1 MTNSPTTAD
10 VDSTADL
17 GEGNLHHE
25 LFAAYLAAGARVAS
39 WVIVSA
45 VVFRWAVADYA
56 MLGVVRYTIAI
67 LNYTSLGLA
76 PAMIRLLAEARIA
89 GPKAVGGAGAGA
101 RADSSKGLA
110 HPGVLDYAQAGGLDA
125 RTVYS
130 NALIVVALTTI
141 LGVIASIVFATHYS
155 AFLHAPP
162 GYFFK
167 VSMGGVI
174 WLMGMG
180 TVLRLAGDAPGAWL
194 QTHGQ
199 IGRDNVFL
207 AIGEVAWVVLFI
219 ALGTM
224 QRSFGI
230 EVAATSYFAAAIVP
244 LLLRWGSAAWLS
256 GMLLPDLRTVRRNV
270 LWVLLVAGGAILL
283 AQVADY
289 LYAPIDYVLINHYL
303 DPVADAAAYTPMAQI
318 GSALL
323 LVSSGLAA
331 VLLPRSAVAHAAG
344 NISVVKRYY
353 VRGTL
358 LSGAALAIVAAGI
371 WLTLPTLLRVWLGKV
386 IPQTVDVMPIMLLA
400 SVVGG
405 SGMVGRS
412 ILIGSGKFG
421 VFTASVLLAAV
432 GNVVIS
438 FLLVRYTGF
447 GLAGV
452 VLGTVA
458 ATVVRCVIW
467 MPWYVH
473 RMLRRQMAAAPV

>member
-1 MTNSPTTAD
+1 MTIPPTTAQTE
-10 VDSTADL
+10 STADR
-17 GEGNLHHE
+17 GEGDLHYE

-76 PAMIRLLAEARIA
+76 PAMIRLLAEARSKTIGKEGEIA
-89 GPKAVGGAGAGA
+89 EQSRG
-101 RADSSKGLA
+101 
-110 HPGVLDYAQAGGLDA
+110 
-125 RTVYS
+125 VYS
-130 NALIVVALTTI
+130 NALFLAGLAAVFGLLVAIVISKYYGLIFHPPIPTLDT
-141 LGVIASIVFATHYS
+141 VFY
-155 AFLHAPP
+155 
-162 GYFFK
+162 
-167 VSMGGVI
+167 MGF
-174 WLMGMG
+174 G

-194 QTHGQ
+194 QTHGR
-199 IGRDNVFL
+199 IARDNVFL
-207 AIGEVAWVVLFI
+207 AIGEVAWVALFI
-219 ALGTM
+219 IFGQRSEDFGIDQAAVTYALAAFVPLVLRLGT
-224 QRSFGI
+224 
-230 EVAATSYFAAAIVP
+230 
-244 LLLRWGSAAWLS
+244 AAWMS
-256 GMLLPDLRTVRRNV
+256 GILLPNFLAIRGRI
-270 LWVLLVAGGAILL
+270 LWVLLAAGATVML

-289 LYAPIDYVLINHYL
+289 LYAPIDYVLINHFL
-303 DPVADAAAYTPMAQI
+303 DPVADAAAYTPIAQI

-344 NISVVKRYY
+344 NIAAVKRYY

-358 LSGAALAIVAAGI
+358 LSAAALAIVAAVI
-371 WLTLPTLLRVWLGKV
+371 WLTLPMLLRLWLGKV

-412 ILIGSGKFG
+412 ILIGAGKFG
-421 VFTASVLLAAV
+421 VFTSSVLLAAV

-452 VLGTVA
+452 VLGTLA
-458 ATVVRCVIW
+458 ATAVRCVIW
-467 MPWYVH
+467 MPWYVR
-473 RMLRRQMAAAPV
+473 RMLRRQMASAPV